1 MIVGFTS
8 TYGSCH
14 GHDCMIVG
22 FTSTYGSCQDHDCM
36 IVGFTSTY
44 GSCHGHDCMKV
55 GFTSTYSGCHGH
67 DYNGSLIVIFNLL
80 NFFVKSCDAHI
91 FVVRLCFLI
100 LNTENTCLL

>member
-1 MIVGFTS
+1 MIMNRYQTIISIDKTKVKLKIKQS

-14 GHDCMIVG
+14 
-22 FTSTYGSCQDHDCM
+22 DHDCM

-80 NFFVKSCDAHI
+80 NFFAIIQS
-91 FVVRLCFLI
+91 
-100 LNTENTCLL
+100 

>member
-1 MIVGFTS
+1 MIVRFTS
-8 TYGSCH
+8 TYDSCHGIDCMIVRFTSTYVSCH

-22 FTSTYGSCQDHDCM
+22 FTSSYG
-36 IVGFTSTY
+36 GRR
-44 GSCHGHDCMKV
+44 
-55 GFTSTYSGCHGH
+55 GH

-100 LNTENTCLL
+100 LNTENTWLL